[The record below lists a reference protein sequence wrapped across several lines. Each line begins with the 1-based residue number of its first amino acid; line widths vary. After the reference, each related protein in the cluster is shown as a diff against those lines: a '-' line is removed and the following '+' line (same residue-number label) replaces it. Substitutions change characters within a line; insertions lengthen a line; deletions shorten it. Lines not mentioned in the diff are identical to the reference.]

1 MMRLAKFLAKLLV
14 ILVALVSSLI
24 YGCNAMNRSARYQ
37 CEQERSPTGQYIGEA
52 CFLPREYGA
61 LFRLYEAR
69 TGELLAER
77 TYIEPEPHKNV
88 IWNPIFVQYDLG
100 ATENNG
106 VVDLPPT
113 WLDRVR
119 AKLP

>member
-1 MMRLAKFLAKLLV
+1 MMRLVKFLAKLLV

-24 YGCNAMNRSARYQ
+24 YGCNALNRSARYQ
-37 CEQERSPTGQYIGEA
+37 CEQERSPTGQYIGEI
-52 CFLPREYGA
+52 CYLPREYGT
-61 LFRLYEAR
+61 LFRLYETR

-77 TYIEPEPHKNV
+77 TYLDPDRRSL
-88 IWNPIFVQYDLG
+88 IWKPNFVQYDLG